1 MATIQLPSDF
11 REFLK
16 LLNSHDVRYLLIG
29 GYAVNYHGYPRATG
43 DMDIWV
49 DRDPDNAEKVT
60 TVLRQFGFRQASPEL
75 FTEPGNVVRMGV
87 SPLRIEVLTTIS
99 GVQFGDCYPNKVTA
113 DLDGIQVTMI
123 SAADLKINKRVAG
136 RLKDLADLEE
146 LE

>member
-60 TVLRQFGFRQASPEL
+60 TVLRQFGFLQASPEL
-75 FTEPGNVVRMGV
+75 FTQPGNVVRMGV

>member
-60 TVLRQFGFRQASPEL
+60 TVLRQFGFRQASQEL

-99 GVQFGDCYPNKVTA
+99 GV
-113 DLDGIQVTMI
+113 
-123 SAADLKINKRVAG
+123 
-136 RLKDLADLEE
+136 
-146 LE
+146 